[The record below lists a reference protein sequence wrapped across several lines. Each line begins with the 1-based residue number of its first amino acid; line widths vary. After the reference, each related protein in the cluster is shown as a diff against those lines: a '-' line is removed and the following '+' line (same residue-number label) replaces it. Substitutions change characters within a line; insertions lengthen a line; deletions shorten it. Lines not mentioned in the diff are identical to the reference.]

1 MSAPTVHAS
10 VVVIDEA
17 GVLIR
22 GASGAGKTTLALAL
36 VREAARDGRFAR
48 LVADDRAR
56 LTAVNGRLVAEAP
69 EAIAGLA
76 EVRGLG
82 VVAEACCPAAI
93 VRLVVDLGAAGPRSP
108 EAAELRTAVEGV
120 TLPRLQ
126 VAGNGSGGLVLACQ
140 TVFRMLSHAGCGGSA
155 LAFAPQHEKLPL
167 PAPSAPLFRSIRDGQ
182 PRDDLDPERKQA
194 CAETA

>member
-10 VVVIDEA
+10 VVVVGEA

-36 VREAARDGRFAR
+36 VREAARDGGFAR
-48 LVADDRAR
+48 LVADDRVR
-56 LTAVNGRLVAEAP
+56 LTAAGGRLIAEAP
-69 EAIAGLA
+69 EAIAGLV

-82 VVAEACCPAAI
+82 VVAEAFCPAAV
-93 VRLVVDLGAAGPRSP
+93 VRLVVDLGDAGPRSP
-108 EAAELRTAVEGV
+108 EEAELRTAVEGV
-120 TLPRLQ
+120 ALPRLQ
-126 VAGNGSGGLVLACQ
+126 VAGSGSGSVGLACQ
-140 TVFRMLSHAGCGGSA
+140 SVFRLLSQAGCGGSA

-167 PAPSAPLFRSIRDGQ
+167 LAPSAPLFRSIRDGP

>member
-1 MSAPTVHAS
+1 M
-10 VVVIDEA
+10 VIGEA

-69 EAIAGLA
+69 EATAGLA

-82 VVAEACCPAAI
+82 VVAEAFCPAAV
-93 VRLVVDLGAAGPRSP
+93 VRLVVDLGAAAPRSP
-108 EAAELRTAVEGV
+108 EPAELRTEVEGV
-120 TLPRLQ
+120 PLPRLQ
-126 VAGNGSGGLVLACQ
+126 VAGHDPGGLMLACQ
-140 TVFRMLSHAGCGGSA
+140 TVLRMLSHAGCGGSA

-167 PAPSAPLFRSIRDGQ
+167 PAPSAPLFRSIRDGT